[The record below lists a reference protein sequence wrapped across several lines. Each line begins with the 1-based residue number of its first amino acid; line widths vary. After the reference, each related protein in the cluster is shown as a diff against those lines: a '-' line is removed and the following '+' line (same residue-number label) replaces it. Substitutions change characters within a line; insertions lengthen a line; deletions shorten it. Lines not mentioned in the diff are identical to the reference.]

1 MLWKRACG
9 LPRCVFVPTLP
20 HGDVGVRDVS
30 QVGSRPPLLASPPK
44 DPARSY
50 ASHRC
55 AIPGHVPPDAVCAST
70 ATVVA
75 CGWED
80 LGFCGHLQELVV
92 HCLGRKSP
100 LPSGGG
106 GIAPPLWSR
115 AATGWRWD
123 GIPRGSTSIVFQCR
137 TDDAHPAGLKASPER
152 ANSATSR
159 NSSHGRPH
167 PGVRLQHDEPER

>member
-9 LPRCVFVPTLP
+9 LPRCVFVTTLP

-80 LGFCGHLQELVV
+80 LGFCGHLQEFV
-92 HCLGRKSP
+92 RP
-100 LPSGGG
+100 LP
-106 GIAPPLWSR
+106 WTR
-115 AATGWRWD
+115 VAAAQRWY
-123 GIPRGSTSIVFQCR
+123 GIPRGGTSIVFRCR
-137 TDDAHPAGLKASPER
+137 TGDTRPA
-152 ANSATSR
+152 
-159 NSSHGRPH
+159 
-167 PGVRLQHDEPER
+167 VC